1 MTISVQNIITLGS
14 VLAALFAIINYGAK
28 GVRWV
33 DKQERQDEEITAIKA
48 EQKIMVKGILAC
60 LRGLQEQG
68 CDGTVTSTINEIED
82 HINEGAHR

>member
-1 MTISVQNIITLGS
+1 MAISVQNIITLGS

-33 DKQERQDEEITAIKA
+33 DKQQKQDDEITAIKQ
-48 EQKIMVKGILAC
+48 EQKIMCKGILAC

-68 CDGTVTSTINEIED
+68 CDGAVTSTIYELEE
-82 HINEGAHR
+82 HLNEGAHR